1 MKQSKLS
8 LLKDKVVRGMFS
20 LIVRDFILKIIS
32 IFGQIILV
40 KIIAPQYFGF
50 FAIIVFLV
58 NVFELFSDLG
68 FSQAIV
74 QNKKK
79 LTNVQ
84 LSTIFFL
91 KLSLSVISII
101 LLVISF
107 PAIKFFYQQLTYVH
121 FTMLIFLSSTIII
134 KTTKGILFAL
144 LDKDLNFSV
153 VSKID
158 IAGIIIY
165 FVVAITFAL
174 NGMNLWSLIYAIFAK
189 ELIELFIAFYYKP
202 WKPQLVFNFKSVKKM
217 IKYGS
222 FLQIGNFIAFIETS
236 IIPIAGFRL
245 SAHQLGLLQWSSNVS
260 SLSDTLFENYGRAAF
275 AGLSRIQEKK
285 DKITLA
291 VNKSTSLLNSFI
303 FLFAL
308 LIFGYA
314 HEFTFLILSKQ
325 WLASLPSLYWFVSSL
340 IFFGGSITLAHALL
354 AIGKSK
360 EVTILTGITVLLEL
374 LIALFLLQKVGFN
387 GIAVAVFITY
397 CIQFLGYY
405 FLGKN
410 FGLNLSLKKSLF
422 TKLLVFAFSGIGVI
436 FLNTLFHNFFITTFF
451 LKVAATCAL
460 YIIFIS
466 IISKEDVREI
476 LKIFHIIKN

>member
-1 MKQSKLS
+1 MRQSKLNS
-8 LLKDKVVRGMFS
+8 LRDKVIRGMFS
-20 LIVRDFILKIIS
+20 LIVRDFILKVTS

-50 FAIIVFLV
+50 FAIITFLV

-79 LTNVQ
+79 LTNAQ
-84 LSTIFFL
+84 LSTIFFIR
-91 KLSLSVISII
+91 LSLGVLSII
-101 LLVISF
+101 LLVASF
-107 PAIKFFYQQLTYVH
+107 PVIKFFYHQLTQVH
-121 FTMLIFLSSTIII
+121 FTMLIFLASTIIL

-158 IAGIIIY
+158 IAGIVVY
-165 FVVAITFAL
+165 FTVAISLAL
-174 NGMNLWSLIYAIFAK
+174 SGMNLWSLIYAIAAK
-189 ELIELFIAFYYKP
+189 ETIELLIAFYYKP
-202 WKPQLVFNFKSVKKM
+202 WRPQLVFNFESVKKM
-217 IKYGS
+217 MRYGS

-236 IIPIAGFRL
+236 IIPIAGFKL

-275 AGLSRIQEKK
+275 AGLARIQEKR

-291 VNKSTSLLNSFI
+291 VNKSTSLLNAFI

-340 IFFGGSITLAHALL
+340 IFFGGSITIAHALL

-360 EVTILTGITVLLEL
+360 EVTVFTGITVLMEL
-374 LIALFLLQKVGFN
+374 IIALFLVQRIGFN

-397 CIQFLGYY
+397 SIQFAGYY
-405 FLGKN
+405 LLGKK
-410 FGLNLSLKKSLF
+410 FGLNLSLKKSLL

-436 FLNTLFHNFFITTFF
+436 FLNTLFHNFFITTFL
-451 LKVAATCAL
+451 LKVAVTCAL

-466 IISKEDVREI
+466 IVSKDDVREI
-476 LKIFHIIKN
+476 LKIFRIIKN